1 MASFS
6 SFAVKHRLQENS
18 KLLKLDKLID
28 WSRFESLLRGIHK
41 NDIDSKGGRRCYDK
55 ICMLKLVLL
64 GQWNSLSDEE
74 LEYAVR
80 VRLDFISFCGFD
92 IEDKVPDHSTICRF
106 RNKLIEIDL
115 IDKIL
120 TEVNNQ
126 LSENHLKVAKA
137 NLAVIDATLIESNSR
152 PNRTKTIEEHIIKDR
167 EEVTSTDTNAGTESE
182 SEFTMEES
190 DSSDPDA
197 KWLQKGNKYHFGY
210 KSFATTDEEG
220 YICKTKTLPANKSEI
235 NQMSDMVIDSREF
248 SGDKGYDSK
257 SNREF
262 LRNRGIKTR
271 LMYKKPK
278 GKPMTKWQKRF
289 NKAVS
294 KRRFIVE
301 QSFGTLKRRFKF
313 NKASYFTTK
322 KVNAQ
327 FTLKAIC
334 LNLLKAV
341 NKIKAFIPPEKLELG

>member
-1 MASFS
+1 MVTFS
-6 SFAVKHRLQENS
+6 SLSMSERLKNNS
-18 KLLKLDKLID
+18 KLLKLDKLIN
-28 WSRFESLLRGIHK
+28 WERLRLHLGKIHK
-41 NDIDSKGGRRCYDK
+41 KDFNENSDRGRRSYDK
-55 ICMLKLVLL
+55 ISMLKLILL

-92 IEDKVPDHSTICRF
+92 IDDKVPDHSTICRF
-106 RNKLIEIDL
+106 RNKLIEKDL

-120 TEVNNQ
+120 TEVNDQ
-126 LSENHLKVAKA
+126 LSENNFKVKKA
-137 NLAVIDATLIESNSR
+137 NLAVIDATLIESNAR
-152 PNRTKTIEEHIIKDR
+152 PNRTKTIEENIANDR
-167 EEVTSTDTNAGTESE
+167 EEKQIRNNEISNLTIEESE
-182 SEFTMEES
+182 
-190 DSSDPDA
+190 SSDPDA
-197 KWLQKGNKYHFGY
+197 TWLKKGSKYHFGY

-220 YICKTKTLPANKSEI
+220 FIDKTKTIPANQSEI
-235 NQMSDMVIDSREF
+235 NQMEDMVTDSKEF
-248 SGDKGYDSK
+248 SGDKGYDSEN
-257 SNREF
+257 NRQI
-262 LRNRGIKTR
+262 LRSKRIKTR
-271 LMYKKPK
+271 IMYKKPK

-294 KRRFIVE
+294 KKRFIVE

-313 NKASYFTTK
+313 SKASYFSTK

-341 NKIKAFIPPEKLELG
+341 NKIKALVPPKQLKLG

>member
-1 MASFS
+1 
-6 SFAVKHRLQENS
+6 
-18 KLLKLDKLID
+18 
-28 WSRFESLLRGIHK
+28 
-41 NDIDSKGGRRCYDK
+41 
-55 ICMLKLVLL
+55 MLKLILL

-74 LEYAVR
+74 LEYAVK

-92 IEDKVPDHSTICRF
+92 IDDKVPDHSTICRF
-106 RNKLIEIDL
+106 RNKLIERNL

-120 TEVNNQ
+120 IEVNNQ
-126 LSENHLKVAKA
+126 LSENNLKVKKA
-137 NLAVIDATLIESNSR
+137 NLAVIDATLIESNAR
-152 PNRTKTIEEHIIKDR
+152 PNRTKTIEENIAKDR
-167 EEVTSTDTNAGTESE
+167 EEQQVSNNNKISNLNI
-182 SEFTMEES
+182 EES
-190 DSSDPDA
+190 DSADEDA
-197 KWLQKGNKYHFGY
+197 TWLKKGSKYHFGY

-220 YICKTKTLPANKSEI
+220 YITKTKTIPANQSEI
-235 NQMSDMVIDSREF
+235 NQMEDMVTDSKEF

-257 SNREF
+257 GNRQI
-262 LRNRGIKTR
+262 LRSKGIKTR
-271 LMYKKPK
+271 IMYKKPK
-278 GKPMTKWQKRF
+278 GRPMTKWQKRF

-301 QSFGTLKRRFKF
+301 QSFGTIKRRFKF

-341 NKIKAFIPPEKLELG
+341 NKIKALVPPRQLELG

>member
-1 MASFS
+1 MNE
-6 SFAVKHRLQENS
+6 RLKNNS
-18 KLLKLDKLID
+18 KLLKLDKLIN
-28 WSRFESLLRGIHK
+28 WNRFRSLLSGIHK
-41 NDIDSKGGRRCYDK
+41 NDIDSNGGRKSYDK
-55 ICMLKLVLL
+55 IAMLKLILL

-92 IEDKVPDHSTICRF
+92 INDKVPDHSTICRF
-106 RNKLIEIDL
+106 RNKLIEKNL

-120 TEVNNQ
+120 IEVNNQ
-126 LSENHLKVAKA
+126 LSENNLKVKKA
-137 NLAVIDATLIESNSR
+137 NLAVIDATLIESNAR
-152 PNRTKTIEEHIIKDR
+152 PNRTKIIEENIANDR
-167 EEVTSTDTNAGTESE
+167 EEEKQIENNKISNLNIEESE
-182 SEFTMEES
+182 SA
-190 DSSDPDA
+190 DPDST
-197 KWLQKGNKYHFGY
+197 WLKKGNKYHFGY
-210 KSFATTDEEG
+210 KSFATTDEKG
-220 YICKTKTLPANKSEI
+220 FINKTKTIPANQSEI
-235 NQMSDMVIDSREF
+235 NQMEDMVIDCDEF

-257 SNREF
+257 GNRQI
-262 LRNRGIKTR
+262 LRSKKIKTR
-271 LMYKKPK
+271 IMYKKPK

-301 QSFGTLKRRFKF
+301 QSFGTMKRRFKF

-341 NKIKAFIPPEKLELG
+341 NKIRAIIPPPQIAKG

>member
-1 MASFS
+1 MVTFS
-6 SFAVKHRLQENS
+6 SLSMSERLKDNS

-28 WSRFESLLRGIHK
+28 WERLRLSLGKIHK
-41 NDIDSKGGRRCYDK
+41 KDFNEDSDRGRRSYDK
-55 ICMLKLVLL
+55 ISMLKLVLL

-74 LEYAVR
+74 LEYSLR

-92 IEDKVPDHSTICRF
+92 IDDKVPDHSTICRF
-106 RNKLIEIDL
+106 RNKLIEKDL
-115 IDKIL
+115 MDKIL
-120 TEVNNQ
+120 IEVNNQ
-126 LSENHLKVAKA
+126 LSENNLKVKKA
-137 NLAVIDATLIESNSR
+137 NLAVIDATLIESNAR
-152 PNRTKTIEEHIIKDR
+152 PNRTKIIEENITNDREEDSNKISNLTIEE
-167 EEVTSTDTNAGTESE
+167 SE
-182 SEFTMEES
+182 SA
-190 DSSDPDA
+190 DKDA
-197 KWLQKGNKYHFGY
+197 TWLKKGNKYHFGY

-220 YICKTKTLPANKSEI
+220 FIDKTKTIPANQSEI
-235 NQMSDMVIDSREF
+235 NQMEDMVTDCDEF

-257 SNREF
+257 GNRDI
-262 LRNRGIKTR
+262 LRKKGIKTR

-278 GKPMTKWQKRF
+278 GKLMTKWQKRF

-313 NKASYFTTK
+313 NKASYFSTK

-341 NKIKAFIPPEKLELG
+341 NKIKALVPPKQLELG

>member
-1 MASFS
+1 MVTFASIS
-6 SFAVKHRLQENS
+6 IQERLKNDS
-18 KLLKLDKLID
+18 KLLKLDKLIN
-28 WSRFESLLRGIHK
+28 WERLRSYLVKIHK
-41 NDIDSKGGRRCYDK
+41 KDFNENSDRGRKSYDK
-55 ICMLKLVLL
+55 ISMLKLVLL

-74 LEYAVR
+74 LEYAVK

-92 IEDKVPDHSTICRF
+92 ISDKVPDHSTICRF
-106 RNKLIEIDL
+106 RNKLIERDL
-115 IDKIL
+115 LDKLLSEI
-120 TEVNNQ
+120 NNQ
-126 LSENHLKVAKA
+126 LSENNLKVKKA

-152 PNRTKTIEEHIIKDR
+152 PNRTKTIEDNITKDR
-167 EEVTSTDTNAGTESE
+167 NEDQISNNKIGNLTIEQSE
-182 SEFTMEES
+182 SA
-190 DSSDPDA
+190 DPDA
-197 KWLQKGNKYHFGY
+197 TWLKKGNKYHFGF

-220 YICKTKTLPANKSEI
+220 FINKTKTIPANQSEI
-235 NQMSDMVIDSREF
+235 NQMEDMVTDCDKF

-257 SNREF
+257 GNRDI
-262 LRNRGIKTR
+262 LRKKGIKTR

-341 NKIKAFIPPEKLELG
+341 NKIGIVNLQ

>member
-1 MASFS
+1 MT
-6 SFAVKHRLQENS
+6 SFASLSVKHRLKDNS
-18 KLLKLDKLID
+18 KLLKLDKLIN
-28 WSRFESLLRGIHK
+28 WGRFERLLSGIHK
-41 NDIDSKGGRRCYDK
+41 NDINSKGGRKSYDK
-55 ICMLKLVLL
+55 IAMLKLVLL

-74 LEYAVR
+74 LEYSLR
-80 VRLDFISFCGFD
+80 VRLDFIAFCGFD
-92 IEDKVPDHSTICRF
+92 INDDVPDETTICRF
-106 RNKLIEIDL
+106 RNKLIEKDL
-115 IDKIL
+115 INAIL

-126 LSENHLKVAKA
+126 LSQSNLKVGKA
-137 NLAVIDATLIESNSR
+137 NLAVIDATLIESNAR
-152 PNRTKTIEEHIIKDR
+152 PNRTKTIEENIVKDR
-167 EEVTSTDTNAGTESE
+167 EEKQISNNEIGNLTIKESE
-182 SEFTMEES
+182 SADE
-190 DSSDPDA
+190 DA
-197 KWLQKGNKYHFGY
+197 TWLKKGNKYHFGY

-220 YICKTKTLPANKSEI
+220 FIDKTKTIPANQSEI
-235 NQMSDMVIDSREF
+235 NQMEDMVTDCDEF

-257 SNREF
+257 GNRNI
-262 LRNRGIKTR
+262 LRNKGIKTR
-271 LMYKKPK
+271 IMYKKPK

-301 QSFGTLKRRFKF
+301 QSFGTIKRRFKF

-341 NKIKAFIPPEKLELG
+341 NKIKAIIPTAQLELG